1 MIQTIND
8 GVIKVLCLRFWG
20 QITKSPILQNKLTFY
35 LEVTSICTLIKL
47 FRLSYSIN
55 KYSFFSY
62 SHKLYGHKLKT
73 SRPQTFYISGRK
85 YVNKILI
92 NSSVKLYQTYF
103 HQRLFDSS
111 LFIVQS
117 LATTSFL
124 QELVTVG
131 LSVPVMKY
139 ICI

>member
-8 GVIKVLCLRFWG
+8 GVIKVLCLRFWV

-47 FRLSYSIN
+47 FHLSYSIN

-85 YVNKILI
+85 YMNKILI